1 TVKKKTFSKT
11 VTHTVRETAQTTE
24 KGTLLSAGSVA
35 LTAGQDIGVRGS
47 SVAADGGVA
56 LTAGRDITTAA
67 SVESYRQYEDVSR
80 KKSGLFSGGGIGFTI
95 GSTSLRQTLEAAGT
109 TQSQSVST
117 LGSTGG
123 SVSLRA
129 GQDVAL
135 TGTDVI
141 AARDIQVAGN
151 TVTIDPGYDTRR
163 QSQKME
169 QKTAGLTV
177 ALSGV
182 VGSALN
188 SAVQAIQ
195 AVREQSDGRLQAL
208 QGMKAVLSGYQA
220 YQGTQVDTN
229 NKGASSFV
237 GISVSLGAQR
247 VSSSQTSEQSQ
258 SFASTLNAGHD
269 ISVVARQGDITAV
282 GSQLKAANNVAL
294 NASRAINLLSARNT
308 ESLTGS
314 NSSSGGNIGVSF
326 GLSNGGAGFSVFA
339 NVNAAK
345 GHELGSGNS
354 WSETTVDAG
363 QQVGLTSGGDTR
375 LTGAQV
381 SGERIVAN
389 VGGDLLLKSQQD
401 SNRYD
406 SKQTSVSAG
415 GSFTF
420 GSMTG
425 SGYLS
430 ASQDKMHSSFDSVQ
444 QQTGLF
450 AGTGGYDIRVG
461 NHTQLDGAVI
471 GSTAGADK
479 NRLETGTLGFGNI
492 DNRAEFSVSHSGV
505 GLSAS
510 PSLSMSDML
519 KSAALTAPSALM
531 SMGRGGNAGSTTYA
545 AVSDGALIIRNQ
557 AGQQQ
562 DIAALSRDVAHAN
575 NALSPIFDKEK
586 EQKRLQTAQRVGEL
600 GAQVMD
606 VIRTEGEIRAVRA
619 AEAGGKVDRP
629 ADNATEKEWEKY
641 KKDLT
646 QTADYKAV
654 MQSYGTGSDLQRAA
668 QAATAAIQAL
678 AGGGNL
684 QQALAGASAPY
695 LAQLVKDVTMPAD
708 EKKATASD
716 IAANA
721 MGHALMGAVVA
732 QLSGKDAVAGA
743 VGAAGGELTAR
754 LLIMQKLYPGR
765 DPSDLTEGEKQSV
778 SALASLAAGLASGIA
793 SGNTTGAA
801 TGAQAGRNAVEN
813 NYLSVSE
820 KSELEIAKQK
830 LRDSKDPAEREQAE
844 KDVARLTELDISR
857 DKKVIA
863 ACGNGNAASAGCA
876 AARLEAYQAKVEYEN
891 TGTYNSRASQQYGD
905 AYGQIVNLLNI
916 TSVDAQNQQQVKDA
930 MVNYAMKQL
939 GVDRITAEEYV
950 STYDGMK
957 IIAASVSPIIIGEAA
972 KTRLT
977 DLVGKV
983 NSSEVGQTSRIVKTY
998 GPHEEGPLGN
1008 PNDLNSAASTFR
1020 SGTYAEKVAEED
1032 MYLYRDYGGKARV
1045 NGRYWTLEPSKGPVQ
1060 SQIDSAVLPEWGN
1073 SFENQ
1078 AIMKIPK
1085 GTKFYEGPA
1094 APQTGTKGTRPEL
1107 IGGGTQVYLPGLK
1120 DEWIIKK

>member
-1 TVKKKTFSKT
+1 
-11 VTHTVRETAQTTE
+11 
-24 KGTLLSAGSVA
+24 
-35 LTAGQDIGVRGS
+35 
-47 SVAADGGVA
+47 
-56 LTAGRDITTAA
+56 
-67 SVESYRQYEDVSR
+67 
-80 KKSGLFSGGGIGFTI
+80 
-95 GSTSLRQTLEAAGT
+95 
-109 TQSQSVST
+109 
-117 LGSTGG
+117 STGG

-163 QSQKME
+163 QSQTME

-188 SAVQAIQ
+188 SAIQAIQ
-195 AVREQSDGRLQAL
+195 AVREQSDSRLQAL

-282 GSQLKAANNVAL
+282 GSQLKAANNVEL

-308 ESLTGS
+308 ESMTGS

-326 GLSNGGAGFSVFA
+326 GLSGNSAGFSVFA

-345 GHELGSGNS
+345 GRELGSGNS

-444 QQTGLF
+444 QQSGLF
-450 AGTGGYDIRVG
+450 AGTGGYDIHVG

-479 NRLETGTLGFGNI
+479 NRLDTGTLGFSNI

-545 AVSDGALIIRNQ
+545 AVSDGALVIRNQ

-606 VIRTEGEIRAVRA
+606 VVRTEGEIRAVRA
-619 AEAGGKVDRP
+619 AEARGDVKRP
-629 ADNATEKEWEKY
+629 ADNASEKDWDKY

-646 QTADYKAV
+646 ETADYKAV
-654 MQSYGTGSDLQRAA
+654 MASYGTGSDLQRAT

-695 LAQLVKDVTMPAD
+695 LAQLVKDVTMPVD

-732 QLSGKDAVAGA
+732 QLSGKDAVSGA
-743 VGAAGGELTAR
+743 VGAASGELTAR
-754 LLIMQKLYPGR
+754 LLIMKELYSGR
-765 DPSDLTEGEKQSV
+765 DTSDLTEAEKQSV

-813 NYLSVSE
+813 NALGDGFSLPSGLTNYGQSVASLWNNTNLTDE
-820 KSELEIAKQK
+820 NGNVLNPVT
-830 LRDSKDPAEREQAE
+830 DAE
-844 KDVARLTELDISR
+844 KQDGMHKLVTGVMPEGQDIS
-857 DKKVIA
+857 KA
-863 ACGNGNAASAGCA
+863 
-876 AARLEAYQAKVEYEN
+876 
-891 TGTYNSRASQQYGD
+891 
-905 AYGQIVNLLNI
+905 IVNGY
-916 TSVDAQNQQQVKDA
+916 TSGALIA
-930 MVNYAMKQL
+930 GGWYFGPIAGTA
-939 GVDRITAEEYV
+939 GV
-950 STYDGMK
+950 
-957 IIAASVSPIIIGEAA
+957 
-972 KTRLT
+972 
-977 DLVGKV
+977 
-983 NSSEVGQTSRIVKTY
+983 
-998 GPHEEGPLGN
+998 
-1008 PNDLNSAASTFR
+1008 
-1020 SGTYAEKVAEED
+1020 
-1032 MYLYRDYGGKARV
+1032 
-1045 NGRYWTLEPSKGPVQ
+1045 
-1060 SQIDSAVLPEWGN
+1060 
-1073 SFENQ
+1073 
-1078 AIMKIPK
+1078 
-1085 GTKFYEGPA
+1085 
-1094 APQTGTKGTRPEL
+1094 
-1107 IGGGTQVYLPGLK
+1107 IGGGTLSAATDVAKQFMTMSPTDKYSYSDTAIAFGTGALTQGRNSVLMNMFINSSGAYIGS
-1120 DEWIIKK
+1120 IIKGEDPTAAMLGNAVGTYVGDKVGSKFTQRVISHGYSSDAADVGGTVIGGVASAATDYQIEKAMKHGGSEK

>member
-1 TVKKKTFSKT
+1 M
-11 VTHTVRETAQTTE
+11 A
-24 KGTLLSAGSVA
+24 
-35 LTAGQDIGVRGS
+35 
-47 SVAADGGVA
+47 
-56 LTAGRDITTAA
+56 
-67 SVESYRQYEDVSR
+67 
-80 KKSGLFSGGGIGFTI
+80 
-95 GSTSLRQTLEAAGT
+95 
-109 TQSQSVST
+109 
-117 LGSTGG
+117 
-123 SVSLRA
+123 
-129 GQDVAL
+129 
-135 TGTDVI
+135 GTDVI
-141 AARDIQVAGN
+141 AARDIQVTGN
-151 TVTIDPGYDTRR
+151 SVTIDPGYDTRKQSR
-163 QSQKME
+163 QME

-177 ALSGV
+177 TLSGV

-188 SAVQAIQ
+188 NAVQTVQ
-195 AVREQSDGRLQAL
+195 AVREQSDSRLQAL

-220 YQGTQVDTN
+220 YQGTQIDTN
-229 NKGASSFV
+229 NQGASSFV

-247 VSSSQTSEQSQ
+247 SSSSQTSEQSQ

-282 GSQLKAANNVAL
+282 GSQLKAANNVEL

-308 ESLTGS
+308 ESMTGS

-326 GLSNGGAGFSVFA
+326 GLSNSGAGFSVFA

-345 GHELGSGNS
+345 GRELGNGNS

-363 QQVGLTSGGDTR
+363 QQIALTSGGDTR

-450 AGTGGYDIRVG
+450 AGKGGYDISVG

-479 NRLETGTLGFGNI
+479 NRLETGTLGFSNI
-492 DNRAEFSVSHSGV
+492 DNRAEFSVSHSGI

-562 DIAALSRDVAHAN
+562 DIAGLSRDVEHAN

-586 EQKRLQTAQRVGEL
+586 EQKRLQTAQMVGEL

-619 AEAGGKVDRP
+619 AEAKGDVKRP
-629 ADNATEKEWEKY
+629 PDNASEKDWDKY

-646 QTADYKAV
+646 ETPAYKAV
-654 MQSYGTGSDLQRAA
+654 MQSYGTGSDLQRAT

-695 LAQLVKDVTMPAD
+695 LAQLVKGVTMPAD
-708 EKKATASD
+708 ESKATASD

-754 LLIMQKLYPGR
+754 LLIMKELYSGR
-765 DPSDLTEGEKQSV
+765 DTSDLTEAEKQSV

-813 NYLSVSE
+813 NY
-820 KSELEIAKQK
+820 AG
-830 LRDSKDPAEREQAE
+830 RDSRGNRRQYRRSNGGSSRE
-844 KDVARLTELDISR
+844 
-857 DKKVIA
+857 
-863 ACGNGNAASAGCA
+863 
-876 AARLEAYQAKVEYEN
+876 
-891 TGTYNSRASQQYGD
+891 
-905 AYGQIVNLLNI
+905 
-916 TSVDAQNQQQVKDA
+916 
-930 MVNYAMKQL
+930 
-939 GVDRITAEEYV
+939 
-950 STYDGMK
+950 
-957 IIAASVSPIIIGEAA
+957 
-972 KTRLT
+972 
-977 DLVGKV
+977 
-983 NSSEVGQTSRIVKTY
+983 
-998 GPHEEGPLGN
+998 
-1008 PNDLNSAASTFR
+1008 
-1020 SGTYAEKVAEED
+1020 
-1032 MYLYRDYGGKARV
+1032 
-1045 NGRYWTLEPSKGPVQ
+1045 
-1060 SQIDSAVLPEWGN
+1060 
-1073 SFENQ
+1073 
-1078 AIMKIPK
+1078 
-1085 GTKFYEGPA
+1085 
-1094 APQTGTKGTRPEL
+1094 
-1107 IGGGTQVYLPGLK
+1107 
-1120 DEWIIKK
+1120 